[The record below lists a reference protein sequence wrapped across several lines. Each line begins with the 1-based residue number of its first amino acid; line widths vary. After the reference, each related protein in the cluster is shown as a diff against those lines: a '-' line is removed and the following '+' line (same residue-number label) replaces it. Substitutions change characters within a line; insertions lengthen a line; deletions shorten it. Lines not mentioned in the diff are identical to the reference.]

1 MKTPPA
7 GWYDDGTGGM
17 RWWDGTRWAEA
28 RSTGPGPGPAPSGAA
43 TARAAGPS
51 RRTKIVLLVIAAVVG
66 LGLLMQGWPGV
77 LLVLGLASA
86 AFAVQSL
93 RGRGALGLRIANQRT
108 AAILLVSGILV
119 AGAGGVAYGA
129 SRTPAPQFAS
139 SVGAAATESPKRS
152 MSPAP
157 TTRREVSVIEE
168 RTVVPFSSSTVDDP
182 NLDSGLSSVAVV
194 GVDGEKVTKIRVTT
208 EDGVEVKREVVEETI
223 TVQPVNEVISNG
235 TRVPPPPAPAEP
247 VPFADAGGCDPNYE
261 GACVPIASDVDCAG
275 GSGNGPAY
283 VDGPVWV
290 VGSDIYD
297 LDRDGD
303 RVACDT

>member
-1 MKTPPA
+1 
-7 GWYDDGTGGM
+7 
-17 RWWDGTRWAEA
+17 
-28 RSTGPGPGPAPSGAA
+28 
-43 TARAAGPS
+43 
-51 RRTKIVLLVIAAVVG
+51 VLGVVAAVLG
-66 LGLLMQGWPGV
+66 LGLLMQGWAGV
-77 LLVLGLASA
+77 LLVLGLAAA

-93 RGRGALGLRIANQRT
+93 RGRGALGLRIANRRT
-108 AAILLVSGILV
+108 AAMLLAAGIV
-119 AGAGGVAYGA
+119 IAGVGGVAYGA
-129 SRTPAPQFAS
+129 GRPAAPQLAS

-152 MSPAP
+152 MSPTP

-168 RTVVPFSSSTVDDP
+168 RAVVPFSSSTVDDP
-182 NLDSGLSSVAVV
+182 NLDSGTSSVSVV

-208 EDGVEVKREVVEETI
+208 EDGVEVKREIVEETI

-235 TRVPPPPAPAEP
+235 TRVPPPPPPPAPAEP

-303 RVACDT
+303 GVACDT